1 MERSAALPV
10 PSLFHPIR
18 VFFSCTIPHFL
29 VGIIRVYTVGYSA
42 SIGDTRRFHG
52 RKAITAFAGLDAP
65 PYQSGTVDVKSR
77 SISKRSSPHLRRML
91 FLVVE
96 TYLKKK
102 PANEPVYQFL
112 DKKRSEGKIYKVY
125 MIAAANKFLRIY
137 YAKVNEVLNV

>member
-42 SIGDTRRFHG
+42 S
-52 RKAITAFAGLDAP
+52 
-65 PYQSGTVDVKSR
+65 
-77 SISKRSSPHLRRML
+77 
-91 FLVVE
+91 
-96 TYLKKK
+96 
-102 PANEPVYQFL
+102 
-112 DKKRSEGKIYKVY
+112 KVY

-137 YAKVNEVLNV
+137 YAKVNEVLKV